1 MRGREFADLKA
12 FAAIVDHGSFARA
25 ASQLGVSRSALSQ
38 TLRALE
44 ARLGARLLN
53 RTTRSVAPTAA
64 GQRLYARLGPLF
76 TELSAAVAEVEHSS
90 DRPVGLLRI
99 NMPRMFA
106 RSTLAPLLARFHRAH
121 PEIVLDIAAEDAVT
135 DIVSRR
141 FDAGIRIGELLEKD
155 MVAVKL
161 GPELEMYAVASP
173 GYLAECGVPKT
184 PRDLHRHRCVNWRR
198 PSDGSLYRWEFVKD
212 EKEFEVSVQ
221 GPLTVTDI
229 ELALRAA
236 IDGVGIAYLY
246 HPRLERL
253 IEEGELTRVL
263 AAWSPRFPGTYLYY
277 PSRVRVPATLQAF
290 IAFLRE
296 AGVASGGRPKR
307 GTRAG

>member
-1 MRGREFADLKA
+1 
-12 FAAIVDHGSFARA
+12 
-25 ASQLGVSRSALSQ
+25 
-38 TLRALE
+38 
-44 ARLGARLLN
+44 
-53 RTTRSVAPTAA
+53 VAPTTA
-64 GQRLYARLGPLF
+64 GQRLHARLVPLF
-76 TELSAAVAEVEHSS
+76 TELGAAVAEVEHSS

-99 NMPRMFA
+99 NMPRVFA
-106 RSTLAPLLARFHRAH
+106 LSTLAPLLGLFHRGH
-121 PEIVLDIAAEDAVT
+121 PDIVLDIAAEDAVT

-141 FDAGIRIGELLEKD
+141 FDAGIRMGELLEKD

-184 PRDLHRHRCVNWRR
+184 PRDLHGHRCLNWRW

-212 EKEFEVSVQ
+212 GKGFEVSVQ

-229 ELALRAA
+229 DLSLRAA

-246 HPRLERL
+246 HPRLKRL
-253 IEEGELTRVL
+253 IEEGKLVRIL
-263 AAWSPRFPGTYLYY
+263 AAWSPRFPGMYLYY

-296 AGVASGGRPKR
+296 AGVASGGRTKR
-307 GTRAG
+307 GTRER